1 MDDKERQAA
10 LLSALTTEHFVMQT
24 AANATVSEQ
33 GTRASLY
40 ILALSSSLVAMGF
53 AAQSRAV
60 FVPFVATVLPA
71 LFLLGVFTV
80 VRLVDA
86 AMEYNL
92 CLTRIARLRAYYRTL
107 SPEAAAMFSARSG
120 RWPESG
126 EEPTLR
132 LGEFIAF
139 ATTIAS
145 MVAFINSI
153 VAGVGVALLAGDR
166 LGADQAAL
174 AMLLGVL
181 IATALVVAFVAY
193 ERWRFRTFEQ
203 AERSGKMEDRIDAH
217 PEDV

>member
-1 MDDKERQAA
+1 MGVAMDDKERQAA
-10 LLSALTTEHFVMQT
+10 LLSALTTEHFVLQT
-24 AANATVSEQ
+24 AADATVNEQ

-92 CLTRIARLRAYYRTL
+92 CLTRIARIRAHYRTL
-107 SPEAAAMFSARSG
+107 SPEAAAMFSAGSG

-132 LGEFIAF
+132 LGEAIAF

-153 VAGVGVALLAGDR
+153 VAGAGVTLLAADRFGRQTGLSLGLGVAAAVALMIVFFVYQNWRYSIFGPPGD
-166 LGADQAAL
+166 G
-174 AMLLGVL
+174 
-181 IATALVVAFVAY
+181 
-193 ERWRFRTFEQ
+193 
-203 AERSGKMEDRIDAH
+203 
-217 PEDV
+217 